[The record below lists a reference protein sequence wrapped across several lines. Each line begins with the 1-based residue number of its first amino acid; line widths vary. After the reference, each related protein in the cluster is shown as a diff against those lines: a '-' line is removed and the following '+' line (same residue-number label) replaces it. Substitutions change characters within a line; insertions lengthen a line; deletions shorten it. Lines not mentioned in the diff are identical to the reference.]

1 VLGSVS
7 HGMMDSMG
15 MYKTVR
21 LAVAGMMSV
30 AVVSLTGCSQ
40 LVGGAVGA
48 GVSASELTVG
58 SSAVA
63 EGPLLAELYG
73 QVLEAHSYDVF
84 YNFGLRSRDETFAAL
99 HSGMIDLLPDF
110 SGEVLHYLYPEA
122 RFTSSSDLAAATHK
136 ELSAVGLT
144 MLPVSPADNGP
155 AFVTTRAFSESNDFD
170 SIGQII
176 PFQTTVTIGADPG
189 FESGESGRESLRR
202 VYAVNNWSFL
212 PIVNAGEQNSVDAL
226 VAGSAQIVVM
236 DTSSPLIALNDL
248 VTIADPGH
256 VLPADNLIPI
266 MGPMTYSRAVELV
279 VDSVSKALTT
289 EQLQILKAQRLAVNA
304 PSDRTIARDWLIDN
318 GLIESAGS

>member
-1 VLGSVS
+1 
-7 HGMMDSMG
+7 MMNSMG
-15 MYKTVR
+15 MYRTVR
-21 LAVAGMMSV
+21 LTVAGMMCV
-30 AVVSLTGCSQ
+30 ALVSLTGCSP

-48 GVSASELTVG
+48 GASASELTIG
-58 SSAVA
+58 SPPIV

-84 YNFGLRSRDETFAAL
+84 YNFGLASRDETFAAL

-110 SGEVLHYLYPEA
+110 SGEVLYYLYPEA
-122 RFTSSSDLAAATHK
+122 RFNSSFDLAAATRK
-136 ELSAVGLT
+136 ELTAVGLT
-144 MLPVSPADNGP
+144 MLPPSPADNGP
-155 AFVTTRAFSESNDFD
+155 AFVTTRAFAEANNFD

-176 PFQTTVTIGADPG
+176 PFQSTVTIGADPD

-212 PIVNAGEQNSVDAL
+212 PIVNAGEQNSIDAL
-226 VAGSAQIVVM
+226 VAGTAQIVVM
-236 DTSSPLIALNDL
+236 DAASPLIALNDL
-248 VTIADPGH
+248 VAIADPGH

-279 VDSVSKALTT
+279 VDSVSEALTT